1 MSTAQKTIADAQAL
15 EGAPVL
21 VGRPDDRALTE
32 SLLAPVL
39 GPTRKGW
46 LLLLLA
52 LSGGV
57 VFWLISLTATV
68 FIGIGTWGNN
78 IPVAWAYDIT
88 NFVWWIGIGH
98 AGTLISAILLLFQQK
113 WRTSINRFAE
123 AMTLFAVAMAGL
135 YPIIHLGRPWL
146 FWWLIPYPSTTQLWP
161 NFKSALPWDV
171 FAISTY
177 ATVSFLFWYL
187 GLIPDLATARDA
199 ARSRGQRIA
208 YGILSFG
215 WRGSARHWH
224 HYRIG
229 YLLLAGLSTP
239 LVVSVHTIVSFDFA
253 ISQLPGWHTTIFPP
267 YFVAGAIFSGFAM
280 VMTLMIPAR
289 RLLGYQQV
297 VTPRHLDNMAKVML
311 ATGLMVTYGYVME
324 HFIAWYSGSHGEQFA
339 FLNRWGGDYRTVWYM
354 QLFCN
359 VLAPQVFW
367 FPWARRNEVVL
378 FVVSILI
385 NVGMWAERF
394 VIIAVSLTRD
404 FVPSSWANYSPTW
417 VDWGL
422 LFGSIAMFGTLFLLF
437 LRFLPAIP
445 IFEVKELRRE
455 LEHHGPGVHFQSP
468 AEAPGAHVEEP
479 EEGT

>member
-1 MSTAQKTIADAQAL
+1 MSTTAPAPAPPADPL
-15 EGAPVL
+15 ESAPVL
-21 VGRPDDRALTE
+21 VGRPDDVALTE
-32 SLLAPVL
+32 SLLRPVL
-39 GPTRKGW
+39 EPTRKGY
-46 LLLLLA
+46 LA
-52 LSGGV
+52 LLGV
-57 VFWLISLTATV
+57 LMAGMGFWLICLYQTL
-68 FIGIGTWGNN
+68 FIGIGVWGNN

-98 AGTLISAILLLFQQK
+98 AGTLISAILLLFQQR

-146 FWWLIPYPSTTQLWP
+146 FWWLIPYPSTNYVWP

-177 ATVSFLFWYL
+177 GTVSVLFWYI
-187 GLIPDLATARDA
+187 GLVPDLATLRDA
-199 ARSRGQRIA
+199 AKDRTRRIV

-215 WRGSARHWH
+215 WRGSARHWQH
-224 HYRIG
+224 WRIG

-289 RLLGYQQV
+289 KAFGFEHV

-311 ATGLMVTYGYVME
+311 ATGLMVSYGYAME
-324 HFIAWYSGSHGEQFA
+324 WFIAWYSGNPNEWFA
-339 FLNRWGGDYRTVWYM
+339 FYNRATGPFRLIYAV
-354 QLFCN
+354 QIFCN
-359 VLAPQVFW
+359 VVAPQVLW
-367 FPWARRNEVVL
+367 SARARTNVLVL
-378 FVVSILI
+378 FLLSILV

-404 FVPSSWANYSPTW
+404 FIPSSWADYSPTW

-422 LFGSIAMFGTLFLLF
+422 LFGSMCTFGVLFLLF
-437 LRFLPAIP
+437 LRFMPAIP
-445 IFEVKELRRE
+445 ISEVKELRKE
-455 LEHHGPGVHFQSP
+455 LQHEDDHRAARAAG
-468 AEAPGAHVEEP
+468 AEGA
-479 EEGT
+479 